1 MIDLYKNLPAFL
13 PEFMLAILSLS
24 FLLILA
30 FHNKAQ
36 NKFSSIFVSAT
47 LLFILFVEININH
60 DVQSHFSGLFVSDYY
75 TIFMKSLVIGG
86 SLLTFLIA
94 IGKASIE
101 DEISNEYG
109 LLILLSVLGM
119 MVMISA
125 GSMLSL
131 YLGLELQ
138 SLCLY
143 ILAAIRRDYFKST
156 EAGIKYFILGS
167 FASGMLLYGMSLI
180 YGFAGTVEF
189 NEIAALHA
197 SHGLNPSFGL
207 ILGFVFFLV
216 GLAFKIGAVPF
227 HMWIP
232 DVYEGSPTPVT
243 AFFSVAP
250 KIAAV
255 SVFLKILLVVFA
267 DLQNY
272 WQQIIMFLSIASMIF
287 GTFAALNQTNIKR
300 LIAYSAI
307 AHIGFILVGLVAGT
321 EDGIKGVLLYM
332 TIYLFMIVGVFS
344 VILAMRREKIE
355 LIEIENFSGLSKTK
369 PFLAAF
375 MTVFMFSMAGIP
387 PLAGFFAKLYVF
399 LPAIESGFYFL
410 VIIGALTT
418 VVGAYYYLKIVKM
431 MYFEDLA
438 EEIDSPISNQIKS
451 VLLLTGLFTLLFF
464 LNPNPFLLSTAKA
477 ASILFSG

>member
-1 MIDLYKNLPAFL
+1 
-13 PEFMLAILSLS
+13 
-24 FLLILA
+24 
-30 FHNKAQ
+30 
-36 NKFSSIFVSAT
+36 
-47 LLFILFVEININH
+47 
-60 DVQSHFSGLFVSDYY
+60 
-75 TIFMKSLVIGG
+75 
-86 SLLTFLIA
+86 
-94 IGKASIE
+94 
-101 DEISNEYG
+101 
-109 LLILLSVLGM
+109 
-119 MVMISA
+119 
-125 GSMLSL
+125 
-131 YLGLELQ
+131 
-138 SLCLY
+138 
-143 ILAAIRRDYFKST
+143 
-156 EAGIKYFILGS
+156 
-167 FASGMLLYGMSLI
+167 
-180 YGFAGTVEF
+180 
-189 NEIAALHA
+189 
-197 SHGLNPSFGL
+197 
-207 ILGFVFFLV
+207 
-216 GLAFKIGAVPF
+216 
-227 HMWIP
+227 
-232 DVYEGSPTPVT
+232 
-243 AFFSVAP
+243 
-250 KIAAV
+250 
-255 SVFLKILLVVFA
+255 
-267 DLQNY
+267 
-272 WQQIIMFLSIASMIF
+272 MIF

-332 TIYLFMIVGVFS
+332 TIYLFMIVGIFS

-410 VIIGALTT
+410 VIIAALTT